1 MTSTA
6 STTGPYDLGLLEEPG
21 RAGCRGGVKLPHRG
35 KWKRNEVLSS
45 FDCSAF
51 FNHRMGRSS
60 MTFGFRDR
68 LQAPMKKNRKV
79 GISPTKVWCQEQ
91 SASSFVQ
98 AWALWVLFFV
108 GRVLVVV
115 GVVELFTMENYGK
128 KS

>member
-68 LQAPMKKNRKV
+68 SRAPMKKKQKGWGFLQQDSGAR
-79 GISPTKVWCQEQ
+79 
-91 SASSFVQ
+91 SSLPRLSCRPGRHDDTLKWAPRFSSCAIEYVQ
-98 AWALWVLFFV
+98 FPAI
-108 GRVLVVV
+108 G
-115 GVVELFTMENYGK
+115 G
-128 KS
+128 